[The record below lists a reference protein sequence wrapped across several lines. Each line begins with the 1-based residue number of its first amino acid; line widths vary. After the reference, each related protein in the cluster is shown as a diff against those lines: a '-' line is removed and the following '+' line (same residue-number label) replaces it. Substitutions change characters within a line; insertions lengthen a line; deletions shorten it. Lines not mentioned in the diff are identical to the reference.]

1 MLTRRN
7 FLELSAAALPLF
19 ARPLWGQ
26 THFPIGLQLSTLNA
40 MAKSDLGGT
49 LSQIHAIG
57 YQEVE
62 LTPVA
67 YTLPVEQL
75 RKVVADSGLNAPSGH
90 FEYTDL
96 AQQFDY
102 AKAFG
107 LTWVVCPML
116 PKSQWTSADG
126 FHAAAKQFNEWGKRA
141 HEMGMRFAFHN
152 HDYEFRQ
159 FDGTMG
165 YDILVKETDP
175 KLVFFEL
182 DCYWIT
188 QAGLDPIVMLNR
200 LGRRVRMLHI
210 KDRKPG
216 FPPSNDMSQSSA
228 HFTEVGTGSID
239 WPHILSA
246 AEKLQLEHYFVE
258 QDHIDGPPMESIRT
272 SYNYLR
278 KILPA

>member
-7 FLELSAAALPLF
+7 FLELSATALPLF
-19 ARPLWGQ
+19 ARPLRGQ

-49 LSQIHAIG
+49 LSQIHASG

-75 RKVVADSGLNAPSGH
+75 RKVVADSGLKAPSGH

-96 AQQFDY
+96 SQQFDY

-141 HEMGMRFAFHN
+141 HEMG
-152 HDYEFRQ
+152 
-159 FDGTMG
+159 
-165 YDILVKETDP
+165 
-175 KLVFFEL
+175 
-182 DCYWIT
+182 
-188 QAGLDPIVMLNR
+188 
-200 LGRRVRMLHI
+200 
-210 KDRKPG
+210 
-216 FPPSNDMSQSSA
+216 
-228 HFTEVGTGSID
+228 
-239 WPHILSA
+239 
-246 AEKLQLEHYFVE
+246 
-258 QDHIDGPPMESIRT
+258 
-272 SYNYLR
+272 
-278 KILPA
+278 